1 MAMKQTDF
9 EALAINL
16 VNLVFSFEC
25 FCTVTFEHRNLLVQ
39 VRVIFEMIDGVSFCD
54 SQNPILRKGFQ

>member
-16 VNLVFSFEC
+16 VNLVFSFDC
-25 FCTVTFEHRNLLVQ
+25 FCTVTFEHRNLLDQ
-39 VRVIFEMIDGVSFCD
+39 SRVISEMIGGVSFCD
-54 SQNPILRKGFQ
+54 NQNPILWKGFQ